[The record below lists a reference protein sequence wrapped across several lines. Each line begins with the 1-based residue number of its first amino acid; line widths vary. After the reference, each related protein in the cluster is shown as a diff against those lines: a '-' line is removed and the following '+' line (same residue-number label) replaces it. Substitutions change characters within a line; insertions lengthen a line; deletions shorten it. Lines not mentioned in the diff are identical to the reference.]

1 MFCDR
6 KEKEYPPLDI
16 VAGDDYTYRV
26 NFKNPEEP
34 QESIFTDG
42 DAVQMTFGF
51 TKTEVTINGEIQ
63 GNTGIFYLSTQ
74 NTMALDALNEPFLR
88 YNVHILWANGGRD
101 TPICNGLV
109 RMKRC
114 YHAEPEND

>member
-6 KEKEYPPLDI
+6 KEKEYPPLEI

-26 NFKNPEEP
+26 NFKDPENPDGE
-34 QESIFTDG
+34 IFSQG
-42 DAVQMTFGF
+42 DQIQMTLGL
-51 TKTEVTINGEIQ
+51 TKAEVTVNGAIQ
-63 GNTGIFYLSTQ
+63 GNSGVFHLST
-74 NTMALDALNEPFLR
+74 TDTETLDALNEPFLR
-88 YNVHILWANGGRD
+88 YNIHILWGTGGRD

-114 YHAEPEND
+114 YHGEEESD